1 MMRRFRTLLLAVLVG
16 TSLSGCVGLVA
27 GGAAGGVLVA
37 FDRRTTGAQA
47 DDQAIELK
55 VTNQISSKI
64 NTDRAE
70 GVEKAY
76 VTVVSYNRRVLVV
89 GEVPNQTTADYVER
103 LVRAQPNVRA
113 VYNHLKVGGTPRT
126 FSDRSSDTWVTTKV
140 RTTLMN
146 AKGFSPNQVKVVTV
160 AGTAYVFG
168 ILTPTEQTA
177 VVEIISQTSG
187 VQKVVTL
194 FETFEE

>member
-1 MMRRFRTLLLAVLVG
+1 MTKQLRSLLLAVLIG
-16 TSLSGCVGLVA
+16 TSLSGCVGILA
-27 GGAAGGVLVA
+27 GGAAGGALVA
-37 FDRRTTGAQA
+37 FDRRSTGAQA

-55 VTNQISSKI
+55 VSNQISSKI
-64 NTDRAE
+64 NAERAE

-76 VTVVSYNRRVLVV
+76 VTVVSYNRRVLIV
-89 GEVPNQTTADYVER
+89 GEVPDQTTAEYVER

-113 VYNHLKVGGTPRT
+113 VYNHLAINKPRT
-126 FSDRSSDTWVTTKV
+126 FSDRSNDTWVTTKV
-140 RTTLMN
+140 RTNLMN
-146 AKGFSPNQVKVVTV
+146 AKGFAPNQVKVVTV

-168 ILTPTEQTA
+168 ILTPTEQAA
-177 VVEIISQTSG
+177 VVERISQTAG